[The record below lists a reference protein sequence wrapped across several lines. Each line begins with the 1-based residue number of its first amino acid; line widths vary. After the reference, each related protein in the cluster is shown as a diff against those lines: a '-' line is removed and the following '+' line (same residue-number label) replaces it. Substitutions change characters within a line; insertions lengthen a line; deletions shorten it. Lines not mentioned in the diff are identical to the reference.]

1 MKIKS
6 FIFTIYVF
14 LVILSASVAAQ
25 TDTGGGMGG
34 TGIKEKNYS
43 SQLLDAAEL
52 KQRNDCALEVAVGI
66 LEIAKVDDESST
78 VKKPVC
84 LNELITTKFDEK
96 AVIYFRN
103 GLKIELKPSSNIV
116 INGE

>member
-1 MKIKS
+1 MQIMQKI
-6 FIFTIYVF
+6 FIFFVLLFAFNLTI
-14 LVILSASVAAQ
+14 AQ

-34 TGIKEKNYS
+34 TGINEKNYS
-43 SQLLDAAEL
+43 SQLLDAAGL
-52 KQRNDCALEVAVGI
+52 KQRNDCALGVAVGI
-66 LEIAKVDDESST
+66 LEIRKVDDESST

-84 LNELITTKFDEK
+84 SNELVSTKSDEK

>member
-1 MKIKS
+1 MKKIKHLAL
-6 FIFTIYVF
+6 FIC
-14 LVILSASVAAQ
+14 LGLLSASVTAQ

-43 SQLLDAAEL
+43 SQLLDAAGL

-66 LEIAKVDDESST
+66 LEIGKVDDESSN

-84 LNELITTKFDEK
+84 TNELISIKSDEK